1 MWKKA
6 NTQNPITMNAEE
18 HGWNLE
24 NGRYAI
30 NWFDCSQLPPSI
42 ISDAQTESND
52 SVDSD
57 EETALSQA
65 ASYSR
70 DEYSDDDDH
79 YD

>member
-1 MWKKA
+1 MPLIGLIVP
-6 NTQNPITMNAEE
+6 NCPPGI
-18 HGWNLE
+18 
-24 NGRYAI
+24 I
-30 NWFDCSQLPPSI
+30 NI

-57 EETALSQA
+57 EETALAQA
-65 ASYSR
+65 ASYSS